1 MLHSEPRGS
10 LYAEAFTA
18 IEADL
23 EAFDHGQEA
32 GHNVLGRAVIYHI
45 AKLRVK
51 LRKKVWHLF
60 CYANTGVAP
69 YSR

>member
-23 EAFDHGQEA
+23 EAFGHGQEA
-32 GHNVLGRAVIYHI
+32 GHNVHDHERAVIYI
-45 AKLRVK
+45 S
-51 LRKKVWHLF
+51 
-60 CYANTGVAP
+60 ANGFRESFFV
-69 YSR
+69 SCS

>member
-23 EAFDHGQEA
+23 EAFGHGQEA
-32 GHNVLGRAVIYHI
+32 GHNVHGRAVM
-45 AKLRVK
+45 
-51 LRKKVWHLF
+51 
-60 CYANTGVAP
+60 T
-69 YSR
+69 SE